1 MLMES
6 LTTSNNKKYVR
17 YFYWEFVRLT
27 EKLLI
32 QSFLEI
38 LKENVLLMSEAIL
51 MVVSLYGIVSYY
63 YKPYLIER

>member
-1 MLMES
+1 M
-6 LTTSNNKKYVR
+6 
-17 YFYWEFVRLT
+17 

-32 QSFLEI
+32 QMFLEI

-51 MVVSLYGIVSYY
+51 MVVSLYGIASYY